1 MKKHFGSF
9 LLSMLMAFS
18 LAADVFA
25 KEPAQKKTSLQS
37 KEPIQVVSDRLEAFD
52 EQKLVVFSGNAV
64 AVQGDKV
71 IKADSLSLFYKK
83 DKNAGKGKNQSDIAG
98 GGDLERI
105 EAKGHV
111 SVTQGPKV
119 ATGELGIYYQDEQK
133 IILTGNPVM
142 REGNNSITG
151 DKITVLLNENR
162 GIVERSGDKQVT
174 AIIYPNEN
182 QDAGKKTDK
191 EKKK

>member
-1 MKKHFGSF
+1 MKEYIVGF
-9 LLSMLMAFS
+9 LFSALVIFS
-18 LAADVFA
+18 LTADICA
-25 KEPAQKKTSLQS
+25 KEPAQKKTALQS

-71 IKADSLSLFYKK
+71 IKADSLSLYYKK
-83 DKNAGKGKNQSDIAG
+83 DKNAAKGKGKSDIAA

-105 EAKGHV
+105 EARGHV

-119 ATGELGIYYQDEQK
+119 ATGELAIYYQDAQK

-142 REGNNSITG
+142 KEGSNSITG
-151 DKITVLLNENR
+151 DKITVLLDENR
-162 GIVERSGDKQVT
+162 GIVERSGNKRVT
-174 AIIYPNEN
+174 AIIYPKED
-182 QDAGKKTDK
+182 QDAGKKKD
-191 EKKK
+191 KKK

>member
-1 MKKHFGSF
+1 MKRIIAG
-9 LLSMLMAFS
+9 LLFSAVMVFS
-18 LAADVFA
+18 LAAGICA
-25 KEPAQKKTSLQS
+25 KEPAQKKTPLQS

-71 IKADSLSLFYKK
+71 IKADTLSLFYKK
-83 DKNAGKGKNQSDIAG
+83 DNKGAGKGSTRGDIAG
-98 GGDLERI
+98 AGDLERI
-105 EAKGHV
+105 EARGHV

-119 ATGELGIYYQDEQK
+119 ATGELAIYYQDAQK

-151 DKITVLLNENR
+151 DKITVLLDENR
-162 GIVERSGDKQVT
+162 GVVERSDNKRVT

-182 QDAGKKTDK
+182 QDAGKKKDQ
-191 EKKK
+191 KK